1 MQYIKLDHAESCG
14 GQTED
19 EESSRYLSHAC
30 VCAARGR
37 VIALSVCQSVSGHIN
52 EHIEQIRNACS
63 FFLQCISNKWKN
75 NLNTPHKQESYDEL
89 SKLLNKSHLDF
100 NIPTIIYRSTFIPNK
115 AQPASS
121 VSANSTSNGISALL
135 GTSWVLYT
143 NYHSS
148 QYNYVATIQYYRPQE
163 LTLCLKC
170 LARVASCVR
179 FSWRGGQPRSQRRPA
194 WTSLFRVTPSCTL
207 QDREIHVSYFTTC
220 GTNTVRSVRL
230 GGLRMKLCSC
240 KPLLHST
247 EDDRWIVVETIDFLA
262 RVCTNRVS
270 SCGANMLTILRLVD
284 KWY

>member
-148 QYNYVATIQYYRPQE
+148 QYNYTATISTTDHKSSPFAWSAWQGWQVVSGSAGGE
-163 LTLCLKC
+163 GNH
-170 LARVASCVR
+170 VASED
-179 FSWRGGQPRSQRRPA
+179 QPEP
-194 WTSLFRVTPSCTL
+194 PSS
-207 QDREIHVSYFTTC
+207 E
-220 GTNTVRSVRL
+220 
-230 GGLRMKLCSC
+230 
-240 KPLLHST
+240 
-247 EDDRWIVVETIDFLA
+247 
-262 RVCTNRVS
+262 
-270 SCGANMLTILRLVD
+270 
-284 KWY
+284 